1 MALDKVVKDILD
13 IARME
18 ANKLSE
24 GAEKEKTAILRAADE
39 EIAKKRKLQERVLQE
54 ALRRST
60 RQEISSAELEAKRII
75 LNARKEIL
83 DKVFE
88 ETLHEIE
95 SMPAQEKAKIYCKV
109 YSNAKDLVPRP
120 KVICPRGESK
130 LLSDCVEPERV
141 MESDMRSGLILESED
156 GTIRLDY
163 RFKSILE
170 EVWEK
175 ELRNIS
181 NMLFG

>member
-24 GAEKEKTAILRAADE
+24 EAEKEKAAILRAADE
-39 EIAKKRKLQERVLQE
+39 EIAKKRKVQGRALQE
-54 ALRRST
+54 ALRRLT
-60 RQEISSAELEAKRII
+60 RQEISSAELEAKRMI

-83 DKVFE
+83 DKILE

-95 SMPAQEKAKIYCKV
+95 SIPSQEKAKIYCKI
-109 YSNAKDLVPRP
+109 YSNAKNLVPRP
-120 KVICPRGESK
+120 KVMCPRGESK
-130 LLSDCVEPERV
+130 LLSACVEPEII
-141 MESDMRSGLILESED
+141 MESDMRPGLILESED

-175 ELRNIS
+175 ELRDIS